1 MAQNQND
8 LAKKIEAFNDRLCVR
23 LKKNQEILDNM
34 GAGAVCVDTIER
46 LKAIFKIK

>member
-1 MAQNQND
+1 MARSKND
-8 LAKKIEAFNDRLCVR
+8 WAGKIEAFNDRLCVR

-34 GAGAVCVDTIER
+34 GAKVLCVDTISH